1 MDSNEIGGSALLVGF
16 LGVLLV
22 LYRDPVSGWATATG
36 GVATVAYFLVLP
48 VAGLLAGVYA
58 IADGPYSVVPQFLLG
73 SYLGVVGLG
82 LLLAG
87 AVGATPIWLL
97 GSGVAFLLLSL
108 GALVAS
114 VLESTA
120 SVHLGLLH
128 HPGG

>member
-1 MDSNEIGGSALLVGF
+1 MDTNEIGGSALVVGF

-22 LYRDPVSGWATATG
+22 LYRDPVSGWATATES
-36 GVATVAYFLVLP
+36 VATVVYFLVLP

-58 IADGPYSVVPQFLLG
+58 VADGPYSAVPQFLLG
-73 SYLGVVGLG
+73 SYLGAFGLG

-87 AVGATPIWLL
+87 AVGATPIGLL
-97 GSGVAFLLLSL
+97 GSGVGFLLLSL

-120 SVHLGLLH
+120 SVHLDALQ

>member
-1 MDSNEIGGSALLVGF
+1 MDTNEIGGSALVVGF

-22 LYRDPVSGWATATG
+22 LYRAPVSGWATATES
-36 GVATVAYFLVLP
+36 VATVVYFLVLP

-58 IADGPYSVVPQFLLG
+58 VADGPYSAVPQFLFG
-73 SYLGVVGLG
+73 SYLGVFGLG

-87 AVGATPIWLL
+87 AVGATPIGLL
-97 GSGVAFLLLSL
+97 GSGVGFLLLSL
-108 GALVAS
+108 GALVTS

-120 SVHLGLLH
+120 SVHLDALQ